1 LNLTVSLCF
10 RAVLVETFEVGV
22 PLNDYLRTGA
32 LAGSVENRRLARLG
46 LRAYLKMLLYDNFV
60 HADLHPGNIL
70 VRKSPEG
77 DAQLVF
83 LDLGLVSH
91 LSDTDWMNFKDLFK
105 AIVEGNGKRGADL
118 MVTRA
123 RGNKLSD
130 SEHDKFVIEMDKIFS
145 RVRQQK
151 LAELNIGSFISE
163 VMATLRKY
171 RVKIESNFATLCV
184 ATVVLEGIGR
194 QLDPEINIL
203 DQSVPFLFWSG
214 KTTLEDRIVYVK
226 EKMKDEVIEKG
237 GLKLPDKTWPRRMW
251 KFIKSVFQQD

>member
-1 LNLTVSLCF
+1 M
-10 RAVLVETFEVGV
+10 ETFEVGV
-22 PLNDYLRTGA
+22 PLNDYLKTGA
-32 LAGSVENRRLARLG
+32 LSATVENKRLARLG
-46 LRAYLKMLLYDNFV
+46 LRSYLKMLLYDNFV

-70 VRKSPEG
+70 VRKGPKGE
-77 DAQLVF
+77 AQLVI

-91 LSDTDWMNFKDLFK
+91 LSEADWTNFKDLFK
-105 AIVEGNGKRGADL
+105 CIVEGNGKRGADL

-123 RGNKLSD
+123 RGNKLKD
-130 SEHDKFVIEMDKIFS
+130 AEHDKFVSEMDIIFA

-226 EKMKDEVIEKG
+226 EKMKDELIEKDR
-237 GLKLPDKTWPRRMW
+237 LKVPDATWPRRMW
-251 KFIKSVFQQD
+251 EFLKSVFMRD